1 VTDTQVVDASVALK
15 WLVLEDLSDHA
26 DRLLQDSLAGA
37 EHISAPPLLQS
48 EITNALHQRQRR
60 GNITAAY
67 ADRALANFLAV
78 PLEIVEPPGLYSAA
92 LALAR
97 RYDLAATYDA
107 QYLALAQALDAD
119 LWTADRDL
127 LGRVPRTFR
136 RLRFIGDYVPP

>member
-1 VTDTQVVDASVALK
+1 
-15 WLVLEDLSDHA
+15 
-26 DRLLQDSLAGA
+26 
-37 EHISAPPLLQS
+37 LQS